1 MNLGNCII
9 YAKYKGQ
16 KTFQAFSIEEGCCV
30 NNIVFASTVDDSI
43 SMRGNLQK
51 VADQNKE
58 INVVF
63 QLRNTYS
70 DGTRKVVFQT
80 K

>member
-30 NNIVFASTVDDSI
+30 NNIILASTVDDSI
-43 SMRGNLQK
+43 SIREVLQR
-51 VADQNKE
+51 VADQNKG
-58 INVVF
+58 INAVF
-63 QLRNTYS
+63 QLRNTYGNTAS
-70 DGTRKVVFQT
+70 QVIFQT
-80 K
+80 M